1 MHSRS
6 TISRLTRSAF
16 ALPLVL
22 MVSLAL
28 AVLITVLLERFGA
41 QTRSVAAIT
50 RSYEAHHVGRG
61 IHQLFEAWLR
71 LTTSNKISNKLGEN
85 GLALTARLSEG
96 LTANANG
103 PETLRLYLD
112 DAQGAILTEVGSLPA
127 EDVALAQAIIAA
139 ARDIEGN
146 APGPVAPEVAVS
158 RRTLG
163 ALAVSIRT
171 ASPATLRAA
180 IVGACGTSK
189 ADQLVAE
196 LFRLR
201 DENTITTTNISEVA
215 NKAELNG
222 DERARFLKAV
232 TAEPTLWNINAEIS
246 TEQAVNPGVIIR
258 YRGQANILGNAASG
272 GLTARSV
279 VRNWIREDVR

>member
-1 MHSRS
+1 M
-6 TISRLTRSAF
+6 TTRSRQLPRAF
-16 ALPLVL
+16 ALPIVL

-28 AVLITVLLERFGA
+28 AVLITVLLERFAG

-50 RSYEAHHVGRG
+50 RSYEAHHVGKG

-71 LTTSNKISNKLGEN
+71 ASASNKIATKLGEN

-103 PETLRLYLD
+103 QETLRLYLD
-112 DAQGAILTEVGSLPA
+112 DAQGSILTEVGSLAA
-127 EDVALAQAIIAA
+127 EDVALAESIILA
-139 ARDIEGN
+139 ARDIDGSGADPRTINPET
-146 APGPVAPEVAVS
+146 AVAK
-158 RRTLG
+158 RTLG
-163 ALAVSIRT
+163 PLAVSIKS

-201 DENTITTTNISEVA
+201 DENNMSTTAISEVA

-232 TAEPTLWNINAEIS
+232 SAEPNLWNVTAEIS
-246 TEQAVNPGVIIR
+246 SEQLINGGVILR
-258 YRGQANILGNAASG
+258 YKGQANILSTG
-272 GLTARSV
+272 GGGTLSARSV
-279 VRNWIREDVR
+279 IRNWIREDVR

>member
-1 MHSRS
+1 MTAR
-6 TISRLTRSAF
+6 TRKLPPAF
-16 ALPLVL
+16 ALPIVL

-28 AVLITVLLERFGA
+28 AVLITVLLERFAG

-50 RSYEAHHVGRG
+50 RSYEAHHVGKG

-71 LTTSNKISNKLGEN
+71 LSSSGRLASKLGEN
-85 GLALTARLSEG
+85 GLALTAQLSEG
-96 LTANANG
+96 LTSNANG

-112 DAQGAILTEVGSLPA
+112 DAQGSILTEVGSLPA
-127 EDVALAQAIIAA
+127 EDVALADAIIAA
-139 ARDIEGN
+139 ARDIEG
-146 APGPVAPEVAVS
+146 ADPRAVAPEAAVA

-163 ALAVSIRT
+163 PLAVSIKT
-171 ASPATLRAA
+171 ASPPTLRAA
-180 IVGACGTSK
+180 VVGACGLSK

-201 DENTITTTNISEVA
+201 DENNMNATAISEVA

-232 TAEPTLWNINAEIS
+232 TAEPNLWNVTAEIS
-246 TEQAVNPGVIIR
+246 SDQLINGGVILR
-258 YRGQANILGNAASG
+258 YKGQANILSTGAG
-272 GLTARSV
+272 GTLSARSV
-279 VRNWIREDVR
+279 IRNWIREDVR

>member
-1 MHSRS
+1 MATHSSIFRS
-6 TISRLTRSAF
+6 ARGAF

-50 RSYEAHHVGRG
+50 RSYEAHHVGKG

-71 LTTSNKISNKLGEN
+71 TSTSNKLAAKLGEN

-112 DAQGAILTEVGSLPA
+112 DAQGSILTEVGSLPA
-127 EDVALAQAIIAA
+127 EDVALADAIIAA
-139 ARDIEGN
+139 ARDIEGVS
-146 APGPVAPEVAVS
+146 PVAPENAVS

-180 IVGACGTSK
+180 VVGACGTSK

-232 TAEPTLWNINAEIS
+232 TAEPSLWNINAEIS
-246 TEQAVNPGVIIR
+246 TEQALNPGVILR
-258 YRGQANILGNAASG
+258 YRGQANILGNSATSG
-272 GLTARSV
+272 LSARSV
-279 VRNWIREDVR
+279 IRNWVREEVR

>member
-1 MHSRS
+1 MTTRA
-6 TISRLTRSAF
+6 RQLRSAF
-16 ALPLVL
+16 ALPIVL

-28 AVLITVLLERFGA
+28 AVLITVLLERFAG

-50 RSYEAHHVGRG
+50 RSYEAHHVGKG

-71 LTTSNKISNKLGEN
+71 ASASNKIGTKLGEN

-112 DAQGAILTEVGSLPA
+112 DAQGSILTEVGSLAA
-127 EDVALAQAIIAA
+127 EDVALAESIIVA
-139 ARDIEGN
+139 ARDIEGSGVDPRAIN
-146 APGPVAPEVAVS
+146 PETAVAK
-158 RRTLG
+158 RTLG
-163 ALAVSIRT
+163 PLAVSIKT

-180 IVGACGTSK
+180 VVGACGTSK

-201 DENTITTTNISEVA
+201 DENNMSTTAISEVA

-232 TAEPTLWNINAEIS
+232 TAEPNLWNVVAEIS
-246 TEQAVNPGVIIR
+246 SDQLINGGVILR
-258 YRGQANILGNAASG
+258 YKGQANILSTGAG
-272 GLTARSV
+272 GTLSARSV
-279 VRNWIREDVR
+279 IRNWIREDVR

>member
-1 MHSRS
+1 MTTRA
-6 TISRLTRSAF
+6 RQLRSAF
-16 ALPLVL
+16 ALPIVL

-28 AVLITVLLERFGA
+28 AVLITVLLARFAG

-50 RSYEAHHVGRG
+50 RSYEAHHVGKG

-71 LTTSNKISNKLGEN
+71 ASASNKIGTKLGEN

-112 DAQGAILTEVGSLPA
+112 DAQGSILTEVGSLAA
-127 EDVALAQAIIAA
+127 EDVALAESIIVA
-139 ARDIEGN
+139 ARDIEGSGVDPRAIN
-146 APGPVAPEVAVS
+146 PETAVAK
-158 RRTLG
+158 RTLG
-163 ALAVSIRT
+163 PLAVSIKT
-171 ASPATLRAA
+171 APPATLRAA
-180 IVGACGTSK
+180 VVGACGTSK

-201 DENTITTTNISEVA
+201 DENNMSTTAISEVA

-232 TAEPTLWNINAEIS
+232 TAEPNLWNVVAEIS
-246 TEQAVNPGVIIR
+246 SDQLINGGVILR
-258 YRGQANILGNAASG
+258 YKGQANILSTGAG
-272 GLTARSV
+272 GTLSARSV
-279 VRNWIREDVR
+279 IRNWIREDVR

>member
-1 MHSRS
+1 VSSTSSILRS
-6 TISRLTRSAF
+6 ARSAF

-22 MVSLAL
+22 MASLAL
-28 AVLITVLLERFGA
+28 AVLITVLLERFAG

-50 RSYEAHHVGRG
+50 RSYEAHHVGKG

-71 LTTSNKISNKLGEN
+71 TTTSNKLANKLGEN

-96 LTANANG
+96 VTSTASG
-103 PETLRLYLD
+103 PETLRLFLD
-112 DAQGAILTEVGSLPA
+112 DAQGSILTEVGSLPA
-127 EDVALAQAIIAA
+127 EDVPLAEAIIAA
-139 ARDIEGN
+139 AREIEGN

-158 RRTLG
+158 RRNLG
-163 ALAVSIRT
+163 PLAVSIKS

-180 IVGACGTSK
+180 VVGACGTSK

-201 DENTITTTNISEVA
+201 DENTISTTNISEIA

-232 TAEPTLWNINAEIS
+232 SAEPSLWNVTAEIS
-246 TEQAVNPGVIIR
+246 TEQILNPGVILR
-258 YRGQANILGNAASG
+258 YKGLANVLNNGATSG
-272 GLTARSV
+272 LSARSV
-279 VRNWIREDVR
+279 IRNWVREDVR

>member
-1 MHSRS
+1 MHAR
-6 TISRLTRSAF
+6 TRQLRSAF
-16 ALPLVL
+16 ALPIVL

-28 AVLITVLLERFGA
+28 AVLITVLLERFAG

-50 RSYEAHHVGRG
+50 RSYEAHHVGKG

-71 LTTSNKISNKLGEN
+71 ASASNKIGTKLGEN

-103 PETLRLYLD
+103 AETLRLYLD
-112 DAQGAILTEVGSLPA
+112 DAQGSILTEVGSLAA
-127 EDVALAQAIIAA
+127 EDVALAESIILA
-139 ARDIEGN
+139 ARDIEGPDTR
-146 APGPVAPEVAVS
+146 AISPESAVAK
-158 RRTLG
+158 RTLG
-163 ALAVSIRT
+163 PLAVSIKS
-171 ASPATLRAA
+171 ASPAALRAA
-180 IVGACGTSK
+180 VVGACGPSK

-201 DENTITTTNISEVA
+201 DENNMSTTAISEVA

-232 TAEPTLWNINAEIS
+232 TAEPNLWNVTAEIS
-246 TEQAVNPGVIIR
+246 SDQLINGGVILR
-258 YRGQANILGNAASG
+258 YKGQANILSTGAG
-272 GLTARSV
+272 GSLSARSV
-279 VRNWIREDVR
+279 IRNWIREDVR